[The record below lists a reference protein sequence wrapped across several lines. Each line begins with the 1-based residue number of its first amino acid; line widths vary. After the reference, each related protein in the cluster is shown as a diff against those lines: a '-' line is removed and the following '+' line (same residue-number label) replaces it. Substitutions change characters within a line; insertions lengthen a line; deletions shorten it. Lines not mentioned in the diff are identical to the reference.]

1 MWKLCAG
8 CSDAIYRFPAT
19 HPVDSLDLEATLVYT
34 EQNTSTSAFHPP
46 NPKTHRKPPKTPYPK
61 SSQNKSYHGPPNILH
76 HNNLIHNL
84 AIRRPPINPPPPPT
98 QRNSLGKKHPPGSR
112 GGGKENFRMK
122 YARADWDAERA
133 SWRAVIQLNVIR
145 SIITI
150 VEALQAEM
158 DGEPEG
164 EGDLQH
170 PVSPGGVSSAGGG
183 GGGGGGGEASGSG
196 VVVGGTG
203 REGSKQL
210 STLLTGK
217 HQVLKM
223 RLGPLRR
230 VETDLKRRLGAGSD
244 EDMGLPLPSPAPA
257 AAAAAATGDGAAT
270 NVLGGANLGPL
281 SLETD
286 SQGLARPLG
295 AASAQREFGVT
306 RLQEA
311 LQRGQRLVRKGSA
324 QSVRRQGR
332 VGSGRATPVG
342 EDGEEEG
349 EMVDDAT
356 EILASC
362 LEDMKALWTDDVVR
376 AVLKKR
382 RIRIEDTAG
391 FFLDDLDRIAQRDY
405 SPSDDDVVRAR
416 LRTLGVQEYRIRLD
430 DGPTSIFA
438 GGIGGD
444 AGKEWILYDVGGSR
458 TVRHAWLPYFDN
470 VQAIIFLAPV
480 SCFDE
485 RLTEDARVNRL
496 EDSFLLWR
504 TVCSSKLLASTTM
517 ILFLNKCD
525 LLKRKLKA
533 GVQVRKYLPS
543 YGERANDVNTV
554 VKCAL
559 AMSLCFGVSLMCL
572 EDLREKFKEQLKEH
586 SPTQRASYFYATSVV
601 DTKAT
606 ATTIKAVKD
615 SILRDYLKNADFLS

>member
-1 MWKLCAG
+1 MGLPTSTTTTTSTTT
-8 CSDAIYRFPAT
+8 SDDPLSTLLLPPPNETPLERTAR
-19 HPVDSLDLEATLVYT
+19 LEAEAAARRVSEMIDEELKVERMERRRRERGVVRVLLLGQSESGKSTTL
-34 EQNTSTSAFHPP
+34 
-46 NPKTHRKPPKTPYPK
+46 K
-61 SSQNKSYHGPPNILH
+61 
-76 HNNLIHNL
+76 
-84 AIRRPPINPPPPPT
+84 
-98 QRNSLGKKHPPGSR
+98 
-112 GGGKENFRMK
+112 NFRMK

-170 PVSPGGVSSAGGG
+170 PVSPAGSSSA
-183 GGGGGGGEASGSG
+183 GGGGEASGSG
-196 VVVGGTG
+196 VVGGGTG
-203 REGSKQL
+203 REGGKAL

-257 AAAAAATGDGAAT
+257 AAAAAAATGDGAAT
-270 NVLGGANLGPL
+270 NVLGGA
-281 SLETD
+281 T
-286 SQGLARPLG
+286 
-295 AASAQREFGVT
+295 QREFGVT

-311 LQRGQRLVRKGSA
+311 LQRGQRLA
-324 QSVRRQGR
+324 R

-342 EDGEEEG
+342 EDGEGEG

-362 LEDMKALWTDDVVR
+362 LDDMKALWTDDVVR

-391 FFLDDLDRIAQRDY
+391 FFLDDLDHIAQRDY

-554 VKCAL
+554 VKY
-559 AMSLCFGVSLMCL
+559 
-572 EDLREKFKEQLKEH
+572 LREKFKEQLKEH

-615 SILRDYLKNADFLS
+615 SILRDYLKNADFDAVPSCDPGAI

>member
-1 MWKLCAG
+1 MGLPT
-8 CSDAIYRFPAT
+8 ST
-19 HPVDSLDLEATLVYT
+19 TSS
-34 EQNTSTSAFHPP
+34 TSTSDKPLTTLLLPPP
-46 NPKTHRKPPKTPYPK
+46 NETP
-61 SSQNKSYHGPPNILH
+61 SERSTRLE
-76 HNNLIHNL
+76 
-84 AIRRPPINPPPPPT
+84 AEAAARRVSEMINEELKVE
-98 QRNSLGKKHPPGSR
+98 RAERRRRERGVVRVLLLGQS
-112 GGGKENFRMK
+112 ES
-122 YARADWDAERA
+122 DWDAERA

-170 PVSPGGVSSAGGG
+170 PVSPGGSSSA
-183 GGGGGGGEASGSG
+183 GGGGEASGSG
-196 VVVGGTG
+196 VGGGTG

-257 AAAAAATGDGAAT
+257 AAAATGDGAAT
-270 NVLGGANLGPL
+270 NVLGRASLGPL

-324 QSVRRQGR
+324 QSVRRQAR

-342 EDGEEEG
+342 EDGEGEG

-362 LEDMKALWTDDVVR
+362 LDDMKALWTDDVVR
-376 AVLKKR
+376 AVLRKR

-554 VKCAL
+554 VKY
-559 AMSLCFGVSLMCL
+559 
-572 EDLREKFKEQLKEH
+572 LREKFKEQLKEH
-586 SPTQRASYFYATSVV
+586 SPPQRASYFYATSVV

-615 SILRDYLKNADFLS
+615 SILRDYLKNADFDAVPSCDPGAI

>member
-1 MWKLCAG
+1 MGLPTSTTTTTSTTT
-8 CSDAIYRFPAT
+8 SDDPLSTLLLPPPNETPLERTAR
-19 HPVDSLDLEATLVYT
+19 LEAEAAARRVSEMIDEELKVERMERRRRERGVVRVLLLGQSESGKSTTL
-34 EQNTSTSAFHPP
+34 
-46 NPKTHRKPPKTPYPK
+46 K
-61 SSQNKSYHGPPNILH
+61 
-76 HNNLIHNL
+76 
-84 AIRRPPINPPPPPT
+84 
-98 QRNSLGKKHPPGSR
+98 
-112 GGGKENFRMK
+112 NFRMK

-170 PVSPGGVSSAGGG
+170 PVSPAGSSSA
-183 GGGGGGGEASGSG
+183 GGGGEASGSG
-196 VVVGGTG
+196 VVGGGTG
-203 REGSKQL
+203 REGGKAL

-257 AAAAAATGDGAAT
+257 AAAAAAATGDGAAT
-270 NVLGGANLGPL
+270 NVLGGASLGPL
-281 SLETD
+281 SLETEP
-286 SQGLARPLG
+286 QGLARPLG

-324 QSVRRQGR
+324 QSVRRQAR

-342 EDGEEEG
+342 EDGEGEG

-362 LEDMKALWTDDVVR
+362 LDDMKALWTDDVVR

-391 FFLDDLDRIAQRDY
+391 FFLDDLDHIAQRDY

-554 VKCAL
+554 VKY
-559 AMSLCFGVSLMCL
+559 
-572 EDLREKFKEQLKEH
+572 LREKFKEQLKEH

-615 SILRDYLKNADFLS
+615 SILRDYLKNADFDAVPSCDPGAI